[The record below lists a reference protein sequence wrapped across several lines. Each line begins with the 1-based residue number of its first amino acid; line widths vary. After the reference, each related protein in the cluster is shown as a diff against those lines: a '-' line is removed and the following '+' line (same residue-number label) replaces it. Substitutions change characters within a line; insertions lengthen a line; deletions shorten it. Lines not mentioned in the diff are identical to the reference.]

1 MLEDWQ
7 QMAVVVSPPVCSD
20 ALTSLTGPPSS
31 TGPNP
36 SLDILGLL
44 QLRQETHE
52 LREGKRPLK
61 GKTRTLKTKQKKD
74 LKKKKNI
81 FFIQPMNS
89 ALCHLIFCLDVDL
102 ICSKRDYENH
112 WVCITVQFSNMN
124 IFSGEQKKNAS
135 VLKFMINSFSCIP
148 RSLTHQ
154 LWRYRDWE
162 SWRRRQKFNCSY
174 REIKHSPG
182 FSK

>member
-1 MLEDWQ
+1 MLQSTQWHSSSLIYDFMLEEWHRCGLP
-7 QMAVVVSPPVCSD
+7 ACVRCSD

-74 LKKKKNI
+74 LRGPKNI
-81 FFIQPMNS
+81 YFSPSQWIQQNVPFNILS
-89 ALCHLIFCLDVDL
+89 WCRFDL
-102 ICSKRDYENH
+102 FKEGLWKSL
-112 WVCITVQFSNMN
+112 
-124 IFSGEQKKNAS
+124 S
-135 VLKFMINSFSCIP
+135 V
-148 RSLTHQ
+148 H
-154 LWRYRDWE
+154 
-162 SWRRRQKFNCSY
+162 
-174 REIKHSPG
+174 HSPILEMLLEHEYFLRG
-182 FSK
+182 TKEKCFCAEVYDK